1 MNGVLKKLL
10 IALLIF
16 ETVFNPF
23 LNSSKTQ
30 IAFAQED
37 SGWETFNIEGG
48 AFIDLHKK
56 AWDPNYKGSMDS
68 DEDMALCLEK
78 NNWVP
83 ESIRESFA
91 QCLIGQLVLY
101 MEQKNFLKKYWIYLF
116 KISLLTSLQQSTKP
130 YHILLV

>member
-30 IAFAQED
+30 IAFAEED

-78 NNWVP
+78 NNRIP
-83 ESIRESFA
+83 ESIREEFCSLSNWAADVIHGTEEFFKKIFF
-91 QCLIGQLVLY
+91 LVFVIMGFIGR
-101 MEQKNFLKKYWIYLF
+101 ESYLF
-116 KISLLTSLQQSTKP
+116 R
-130 YHILLV
+130 IL